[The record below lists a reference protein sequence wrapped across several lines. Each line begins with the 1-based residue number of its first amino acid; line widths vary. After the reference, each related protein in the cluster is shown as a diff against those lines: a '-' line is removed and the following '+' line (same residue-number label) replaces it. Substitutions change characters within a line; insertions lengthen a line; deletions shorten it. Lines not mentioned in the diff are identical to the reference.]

1 LIDGLGK
8 IRQLDADHET
18 ELFSAARFN
27 LGCLGVVS
35 EIIFS
40 CIEAFDIE
48 EQLELVDGDTALADL
63 DHTVSANEYYKLWW
77 LPYTD
82 KIQV

>member
-1 LIDGLGK
+1 M
-8 IRQLDADHET
+8 
-18 ELFSAARFN
+18 
-27 LGCLGVVS
+27 VS

-63 DHTVSANEYYKLWW
+63 DHTVSANEYCKLWW